1 MIPMKTLTSL
11 FAFFV
16 LAFSSTFFP
25 EPGHSSAS
33 AAAPQEAGQLV
44 YADFEKMENNR
55 PVSARGGYVMLYGG
69 QQNPGTL
76 AKFKGIEGVN
86 APELV
91 HLKAGDPNKAAM
103 FSYELPA
110 ANQYANVTLEIQGLP
125 SKDGKQVGEDVSGY
139 KFLTLQVY
147 AKGTPGPTGVPRI
160 RVEFTSHDQGI
171 KLQYGFPQ
179 ATVQLSPAG
188 FNTYKVALKSIAQP
202 QWVQTRVDTK
212 DVLKKLTAVA
222 ISVFC
227 DQCSPT
233 NGTVVVDNVTFT
245 N

>member
-1 MIPMKTLTSL
+1 MKTLTSI

-16 LAFSSTFFP
+16 LAFSAIFFP
-25 EPGHSSAS
+25 GAAHSSANL
-33 AAAPQEAGQLV
+33 AAPQASGQLV

-55 PVSARGGYVMLYGG
+55 PVSARGGYVQLQGN
-69 QQNPGTL
+69 QQNPGTQ
-76 AKFKGIEGVN
+76 AKFKGIAGVN

-91 HLKAGDPNKAAM
+91 RLKADDPNRAAM
-103 FSYELPA
+103 FSYELPSP
-110 ANQYANVTLEIQGLP
+110 NQYASVTLEIQGLP
-125 SKDGKQVGEDVSGY
+125 GKDGKQVGEDVSGY

-160 RVEFTSHDQGI
+160 RVEFLSHDQGI

-188 FNTYKVALKSIAQP
+188 FNTYKIALKSIAQP
-202 QWVQTRVDTK
+202 SWVQTRVDTK
-212 DVLKKLTAVA
+212 DVLKKLTAVS
-222 ISVFC
+222 ISAFC
-227 DQCSPT
+227 DQCSPI
-233 NGTVVVDNVTFT
+233 NGTLVIDNLVFT

>member
-1 MIPMKTLTSL
+1 MAL
-11 FAFFV
+11 
-16 LAFSSTFFP
+16 STIFFP
-25 EPGHSSAS
+25 DAVSSSVNADAS
-33 AAAPQEAGQLV
+33 QESGQLV
-44 YADFEKMENNR
+44 YADFEKMQDNR
-55 PVSARGGYVMLYGG
+55 PVSARGGYVQLYGG

-76 AKFKGIEGVN
+76 AKFKGIEGIN

-125 SKDGKQVGEDVSGY
+125 SKDGKQVAEDVTGY

-147 AKGTPGPTGVPRI
+147 AKGSPGPTGVTAM
-160 RVEFTSHDQGI
+160 RVELTSHDHGV

-179 ATVQLSPAG
+179 TTFMLHPTG
-188 FNTYKVALKSIAQP
+188 FNTYKVVLKSLAQP
-202 QWVQTRVDTK
+202 SWVQDRVDTK
-212 DVLKKLTAVA
+212 DVLKNLTSVN

-227 DQCSPT
+227 DKCSPT
-233 NGTVVVDNVTFT
+233 NGTVVIDNVIFT

>member
-1 MIPMKTLTSL
+1 MKALTCAL
-11 FAFFV
+11 AFFF
-16 LAFSSTFFP
+16 LALSTIFFP
-25 EPGHSSAS
+25 EAALSAVNVDAS
-33 AAAPQEAGQLV
+33 QESGQLV
-44 YADFEKMENNR
+44 YADFEKMQDNR
-55 PVSARGGYVMLYGG
+55 PVSARGGYVQLSGA

-76 AKFKGIEGVN
+76 AKFKGIEGIN

-110 ANQYANVTLEIQGLP
+110 ANQYASVTLEIQGLP
-125 SKDGKQVGEDVSGY
+125 SKDGKQVAEDVTGY

-147 AKGTPGPTGVPRI
+147 AKGSPGPTGVTAM
-160 RVEFTSHDQGI
+160 RVELTSHDHGV

-179 ATVQLSPAG
+179 TTFKLNPAG
-188 FNTYKVALKSIAQP
+188 FNTYKVVLKSLAQP
-202 QWVQTRVDTK
+202 SWVQTRVDTK
-212 DVLKKLTAVA
+212 DVLKNLTSVN

-233 NGTVVVDNVTFT
+233 NGTVVIDNVIFT

>member
-1 MIPMKTLTSL
+1 MKALTSAL
-11 FAFFV
+11 AFFF
-16 LAFSSTFFP
+16 LALSTIFFP
-25 EPGHSSAS
+25 DAVSSSVNVDAS
-33 AAAPQEAGQLV
+33 QESGQLV
-44 YADFEKMENNR
+44 YADFEKMQDNR
-55 PVSARGGYVMLYGG
+55 PVSARGGYVQLFGG

-76 AKFKGIEGVN
+76 AKFKGIEGIN

-110 ANQYANVTLEIQGLP
+110 ANQYASVTLEIQGLP
-125 SKDGKQVGEDVSGY
+125 SKDGKQVAEDVTGY

-147 AKGTPGPTGVPRI
+147 AKGSPGPTGVTAM
-160 RVEFTSHDQGI
+160 RVELTSHDHGV

-179 ATVQLSPAG
+179 TTFMLNPTG
-188 FNTYKVALKSIAQP
+188 FNTYKVVLKSLAQP
-202 QWVQTRVDTK
+202 SWVQDRVDTK
-212 DVLKKLTAVA
+212 DVLKNLTSVN

-227 DQCSPT
+227 DKCSPT
-233 NGTVVVDNVTFT
+233 NGTVVIDNVIFT

>member
-1 MIPMKTLTSL
+1 MKTLTTV
-11 FAFFV
+11 FAFFG
-16 LAFSSTFFP
+16 LAFSAIFFH
-25 EPGHSSAS
+25 GTAHSSAS
-33 AAAPQEAGQLV
+33 AAAPQASGQLV
-44 YADFEKMENNR
+44 YADFEKMENHR
-55 PVSARGGYVMLYGG
+55 PVSARGGYIMLYGG

-91 HLKAGDPNKAAM
+91 HLKADDPNKAAM

-125 SKDGKQVGEDVSGY
+125 GKDGKQVGEDLSGY

-160 RVEFTSHDQGI
+160 RVEFVSHDQGI

-179 ATVQLSPAG
+179 ATVQLTPTG
-188 FNTYKVALKSIAQP
+188 FNTYKIALKSISQP
-202 QWVQTRVDTK
+202 SWVQDRVDTK
-212 DVLKKLTAVA
+212 DVLKKLTAVT
-222 ISVFC
+222 ISAFC
-227 DQCSPT
+227 DQCSPIS
-233 NGTVVVDNVTFT
+233 GTMVIDNVIFT

>member
-1 MIPMKTLTSL
+1 MKILSSFL
-11 FAFFV
+11 AFFV
-16 LAFSSTFFP
+16 LALLVIFFP
-25 EPGHSSAS
+25 AAPHSSATS
-33 AAAPQEAGQLV
+33 AAPQTSGQLV

-69 QQNPGTL
+69 QQNPGTQ

-125 SKDGKQVGEDVSGY
+125 SKDGKQVAEDVSGY
-139 KFLTLQVY
+139 KFLTFQVY

-160 RVEFTSHDQGI
+160 RVEFLSHDQGI
-171 KLQYGFPQ
+171 KLQYGYPQ
-179 ATVQLSPAG
+179 TTVQLNPAG
-188 FNTYKVALKSIAQP
+188 FNTYKIVMKSIAQP
-202 QWVQTRVDTK
+202 SWVQNRVDTK
-212 DVLKKLTAVA
+212 EVLKKLTAVT

-233 NGTVVVDNVTFT
+233 NGTVVVDNVIFT

>member
-1 MIPMKTLTSL
+1 MKTLTSI

-16 LAFSSTFFP
+16 LALSAIFFP
-25 EPGHSSAS
+25 GAARSSANV
-33 AAAPQEAGQLV
+33 AAPQASGQLV
-44 YADFEKMENNR
+44 YADFEEMKDNR
-55 PVSARGGYVMLYGG
+55 PVSARGGYVQLLGG
-69 QQNPGTL
+69 QQNPGTP

-91 HLKAGDPNKAAM
+91 RLKADDPNKAAM

-110 ANQYANVTLEIQGLP
+110 SNQYANVTLEIQGLP
-125 SKDGKQVGEDVSGY
+125 SKDGKQVGEDASGY

-147 AKGTPGPTGVPRI
+147 AKGTPGPTGVTRI
-160 RVEFTSHDQGI
+160 RVEFLSRDQGI

-179 ATVQLSPAG
+179 AAVQLTPAG
-188 FNTYKVALKSIAQP
+188 FNTYKVVLKSVAQP
-202 QWVQTRVDTK
+202 SWVEDKVDTK
-212 DVLKKLTAVA
+212 EVLKKLTAVS

-227 DQCSPT
+227 DQCSPI
-233 NGTVVVDNVTFT
+233 NGTVVIDNVIFT

>member
-1 MIPMKTLTSL
+1 MIPMKILSSFL
-11 FAFFV
+11 AFFV
-16 LAFSSTFFP
+16 LALLVIFFP
-25 EPGHSSAS
+25 AAPHSSATS
-33 AAAPQEAGQLV
+33 AAPQTSGQLV

-110 ANQYANVTLEIQGLP
+110 ANQYASVTLEIRGLP
-125 SKDGKQVGEDVSGY
+125 SKDGKQVAEDVTGY

-147 AKGTPGPTGVPRI
+147 AKGSPGPTGVTAM
-160 RVEFTSHDQGI
+160 RVELTSHDHGV

-179 ATVQLSPAG
+179 TTFMLNPTG
-188 FNTYKVALKSIAQP
+188 FNTYKVVLKSLAQP
-202 QWVQTRVDTK
+202 SW
-212 DVLKKLTAVA
+212 
-222 ISVFC
+222 
-227 DQCSPT
+227 
-233 NGTVVVDNVTFT
+233 
-245 N
+245 

>member
-1 MIPMKTLTSL
+1 MKILSSFL
-11 FAFFV
+11 AFFV
-16 LAFSSTFFP
+16 LALLVIFFP
-25 EPGHSSAS
+25 AAPHSSATS
-33 AAAPQEAGQLV
+33 AAPQTSGQLV

-125 SKDGKQVGEDVSGY
+125 SKDGKQVAEDVSGY
-139 KFLTLQVY
+139 KFLTFQVY

-160 RVEFTSHDQGI
+160 RVEFLSHDQGI
-171 KLQYGFPQ
+171 KLQYGYPQ
-179 ATVQLSPAG
+179 TTVQLNPAG
-188 FNTYKVALKSIAQP
+188 FNTYKIVMKSIAQP
-202 QWVQTRVDTK
+202 SWVQNRVDTK
-212 DVLKKLTAVA
+212 EVLKKLTAVT

-233 NGTVVVDNVTFT
+233 NGTVVVDNVIFT